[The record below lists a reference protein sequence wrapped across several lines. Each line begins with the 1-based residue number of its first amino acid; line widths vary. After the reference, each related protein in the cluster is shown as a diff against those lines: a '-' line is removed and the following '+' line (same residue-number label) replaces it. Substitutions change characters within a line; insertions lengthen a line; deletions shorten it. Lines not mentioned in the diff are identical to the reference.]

1 MYYLIEHNRTSKQTQ
16 CTDYRDYSSAQIAG
30 LEKEQQYFQNQRHE
44 MEVVVFEANSLDD
57 LKRTH
62 SRYFV
67 AEQKNATGGTGAL
80 LAVGLVGLAVL
91 LLKNK

>member
-1 MYYLIEHNRTSKQTQ
+1 MFYLIEHNRTTKETS
-16 CTDYRDYSSAQIAG
+16 CTEFGDYYLAQATV
-30 LEKEQQYFQNQRHE
+30 LQKEQDYFHGGHHE

-67 AEQKNATGGTGAL
+67 AESKNENGSGAL
-80 LAVGLVGLAVL
+80 VAIGLIGLAL
-91 LLKNK
+91 FLMKKK

>member
-1 MYYLIEHNRTSKQTQ
+1 MYYLIEHNRTTKKTE
-16 CTDYRDYSSAQIAG
+16 CTEYADYGSAQLAC
-30 LEKEQQYFQNQRHE
+30 LQKEQQHFSTHQHA

-67 AEQKNATGGTGAL
+67 NEKSADSGTGAL
-80 LAVGLVGLAVL
+80 LAVGLVGLAVYL
-91 LLKNK
+91 LNKK